1 MNYLDDFFLVGD
13 NFEECLKTVEDSVDL
28 LSKTGFQVNIGKSVF
43 MPTQKIEY
51 LGFTLKS
58 KRHDSHCNK
67 KKRNEKNFQSWLN
80 K

>member
-1 MNYLDDFFLVGD
+1 
-13 NFEECLKTVEDSVDL
+13 
-28 LSKTGFQVNIGKSVF
+28 

-67 KKRNEKNFQSWLN
+67 KKKETTKTFSVG
-80 K
+80 

>member
-1 MNYLDDFFLVGD
+1 
-13 NFEECLKTVEDSVDL
+13 
-28 LSKTGFQVNIGKSVF
+28 

-67 KKRNEKNFQSWLN
+67 KKRNEKNFQCWLN